1 MPYKLRKVPKKDL
14 YWVVGED
21 GKHHSKEG
29 LPLETAKAQMKALY
43 VAMRKE
49 GGVNIPEGKFIKE
62 HKHLLGV
69 LKRGKRSE
77 LNAEAR
83 DQSAELSEITGGSI
97 DMEKYN
103 FYINRKPMPED
114 KWIAQ
119 RKLWSP
125 DTATPENYREMY
137 LKPFNSAPLLMSQTF
152 VPGVD
157 TAMKCPTNAVNIT
170 KMTDEEFKRLPPG
183 TRWCKENAAEGTLSQ
198 GTTKTQEQLDF
209 YEKERQQMIEQAKRN
224 RELAEE
230 RFYDANP
237 VRKFFD
243 KTVVG
248 ALTKVADTA
257 IDLVPSLI
265 PELKPVF
272 KPLAAVYKNFAPPG
286 SEYHK
291 EESLGDKAIKTGS
304 QLLGLGR
311 GQHLHRLTESCGGG
325 GGGHTPST
333 PFKKQL
339 ERAGVSP
346 SAYLAEAQRKAKAKG
361 LAHKFLG
368 FSDDQTHKLQIP
380 NAEGK
385 MVRFGSVGLGDHIL
399 YTQSHDRAADEHR
412 RRYLARATKIRGAWA
427 KDPYSANSLAIHILW

>member
-21 GKHHSKEG
+21 GKHHSREG
-29 LPLETAKAQMKALY
+29 LPLETAKAQLKALY
-43 VAMRKE
+43 ASMRKE
-49 GGVNIPEGKFIKE
+49 
-62 HKHLLGV
+62 
-69 LKRGKRSE
+69 
-77 LNAEAR
+77 
-83 DQSAELSEITGGSI
+83 GGSI

-137 LKPFNSAPLLMSQTF
+137 LKPFNSAPLLMSQKF

-157 TAMKCPTNAVNIT
+157 TAMKCPTNAVSVANLSDIN
-170 KMTDEEFKRLPPG
+170 RLPPG
-183 TRWCKENAAEGTLSQ
+183 TRYCMENAADGTLSQ
-198 GTTKTQEQLDF
+198 GTTQTQEQLDRA
-209 YEKERQQMIEQAKRN
+209 EAERQQKIAQAQRN

-248 ALTKVADTA
+248 ALTKITDTA
-257 IDLVPSLI
+257 IDLVPTLI
-265 PELKPVF
+265 PQLKPVF

-286 SEYHK
+286 SEFYNK
-291 EESLGDKAIKTGS
+291 DSIGDKAIKTGS

-311 GQHLHRLTESCGGG
+311 GQHLHRLTESRGGG

-361 LAHKFLG
+361 LAHKYLG
-368 FSDDQTHKLQIP
+368 FSDDATHKLQIP

-399 YTQSHDRAADEHR
+399 YTLSHDPTADEHR

-427 KDPYSANSLAIHILW
+427 KDSYSANSLAIHILW